1 MMPCITTTNNNN
13 TLAHHVTPQALKSS
27 ILSTYQAT
35 GSYPKAVVIVS
46 PTYYGVLSDIP
57 SLAAVCEEYT
67 GTVLIVD
74 EAHGAHLGLDD
85 SRLPRSSIQLGA
97 DITVQSTHKVL
108 GAMTQGSMMHYKE
121 RKEKGGRGGKGET
134 KAAEGKKPSSDTGDT
149 GATASLPPPSP
160 PPPHHHH
167 HLLLNAERLSTML
180 NILQTSS
187 PSYLLMASLDAAAA
201 AVAQP
206 GAFNECL
213 EAAELARNGT
223 MTMIDTY
230 GTIPYLTLLSKST
243 DMMIDPL
250 RLTLLVDADALN
262 MTGYDMYDEL
272 ESDYGIVAELAG
284 VDCIVFTFGIG
295 STVRDGQSLVDAL
308 VHFMAKKKKMIE
320 GKKRNI
326 SWDTSPTT
334 QHNHHPPSLLL
345 PLPSPPIS
353 KLTPR
358 EAVLFSQHE
367 TVPLSTSIGRTCAEL
382 LCPYPPG
389 IPVLAPGEVVTIE
402 AVQALQCT
410 IKSGGRVTGSSCSS
424 YLSGLGLES
433 IKVCC

>member
-1 MMPCITTTNNNN
+1 
-13 TLAHHVTPQALKSS
+13 VTPQALKSS
-27 ILSTYQAT
+27 ILSTYQET

-57 SLAAVCEEYT
+57 SLAAVCEEFT
-67 GTVLIVD
+67 DIALIVD

-85 SRLPRSSIQLGA
+85 PRLPPSSIQLGA
-97 DITVQSTHKVL
+97 DISVQSTHKVL

-121 RKEKGGRGGKGET
+121 RKDKRGRGRKGET
-134 KAAEGKKPSSDTGDT
+134 RAAEGEKPSSGT
-149 GATASLPPPSP
+149 GATAFP
-160 PPPHHHH
+160 PPPP
-167 HLLLNAERLSTML
+167 LLLNAERISTML
-180 NILQTSS
+180 NVLQTSS

-223 MTMIDTY
+223 MAMIDNY
-230 GTIPYLTLLSKST
+230 GYGALPHLTLLGKNTYSNS
-243 DMMIDPL
+243 MIDPL
-250 RLTLLVDADALN
+250 RLTLLVDTDALN

-272 ESDYGIVAELAG
+272 ESEYDIVAELAG
-284 VDCIVFTFGIG
+284 VDCIVFAFGIG

-308 VHFMAKKKKMIE
+308 DRFMAKKKKNMMK
-320 GKKRNI
+320 GKKRRGI
-326 SWDTSPTT
+326 SGNFAPTI
-334 QHNHHPPSLLL
+334 QHNHYPAP
-345 PLPSPPIS
+345 PLPPII
-353 KLTPR
+353 KQTPR
-358 EAVLFSQHE
+358 EAVLFSRHE
-367 TVPLSTSIGRTCAEL
+367 TVPLSTSLGRTCAEL

-389 IPVLAPGEVVTIE
+389 IPVLVPGEVVTIE
-402 AVQALQCT
+402 AVQALQYA
-410 IKSGGRVTGSSCSS
+410 IQRGGRVTGSGCSS